1 MASATLSQAPLGEM
15 HTKCRLTQ
23 STYFQMYSHTQTQ
36 SLNFETLIYSAF
48 ESESQHHLKIRRTF
62 LLCFLLKR
70 LTECKPKTHQ
80 MICSLRIVFKITQ
93 GGSSQLFLTGKEG
106 KDKELNA
113 AGGKNGHK
121 SRLKL
126 EMSANANWSVQG
138 NGSSFPIKTMTRNN
152 HLLFFTNHLD
162 HHRHH
167 RVLV

>member
-70 LTECKPKTHQ
+70 LTEGTTQIVTHQ

-106 KDKELNA
+106 K
-113 AGGKNGHK
+113 
-121 SRLKL
+121 R
-126 EMSANANWSVQG
+126 
-138 NGSSFPIKTMTRNN
+138 
-152 HLLFFTNHLD
+152 
-162 HHRHH
+162 
-167 RVLV
+167 

>member
-1 MASATLSQAPLGEM
+1 MISNCRCNVVRAKHAFLRLVVRRGLACFAWKVTRKVSGCCASGGQWVVWVVASATLSQAPLGEM

-70 LTECKPKTHQ
+70 LTECKPTTHQ

-106 KDKELNA
+106 K
-113 AGGKNGHK
+113 
-121 SRLKL
+121 R
-126 EMSANANWSVQG
+126 
-138 NGSSFPIKTMTRNN
+138 
-152 HLLFFTNHLD
+152 
-162 HHRHH
+162 
-167 RVLV
+167 